1 MGWWNGGGA
10 GGGGGNDVDFD
21 FEKNIDIDID
31 LNVDLDFDIDLD
43 KDVDIDVDI
52 DVNPHIDGNTTSFT
66 IEAEALGQDTFVE
79 VDVVANSIEDELSS
93 LTIVG
98 TVVADG

>member
-1 MGWWNGGGA
+1 MSAWWH
-10 GGGGGNDVDFD
+10 GGGGNDADIDFD
-21 FEKNIDIDID
+21 FDKDIDVDID
-31 LNVDLDFDIDLD
+31 LDVDIDYDIDLD

-52 DVNPHIDGNTTSFT
+52 DADAHIDGNITNFT
-66 IEAEALGQDTFVE
+66 VEAEALGDDTFVE

>member
-1 MGWWNGGGA
+1 MGWWT
-10 GGGGGNDVDFD
+10 GGGGVDVDFD
-21 FEKNIDIDID
+21 FEKDIDIDIELD
-31 LNVDLDFDIDLD
+31 VDLDFDIDLD

-52 DVNPHIDGNTTSFT
+52 DADAHIDGNITNFT
-66 IEAEALGQDTFVE
+66 VEAEALGGDTFVE

-93 LTIVG
+93 LTIIG